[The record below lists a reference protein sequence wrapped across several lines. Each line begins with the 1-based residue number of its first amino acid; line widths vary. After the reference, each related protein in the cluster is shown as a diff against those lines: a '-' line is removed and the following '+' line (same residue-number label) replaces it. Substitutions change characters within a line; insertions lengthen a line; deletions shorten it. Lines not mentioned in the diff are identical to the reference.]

1 MEDIKILK
9 TGIDVS
15 SIKRDLKVYSS
26 DWNCQMNLKNS
37 DSILKY
43 GFPEVDVGV
52 LQLKIGTVSDAS
64 LYVGNS
70 QTSKE
75 TPAWHKHTAI
85 RTTLRK
91 HGFKS
96 IERCGFLS
104 MPVGGYV
111 GRHIDVGDYYL
122 TRDRYHLSIQG
133 IYEYTCGDDIAII
146 DAGTLFWFNNKKEHS
161 AKNLSDEVRIT
172 FVFDTMMKF

>member
-1 MEDIKILK
+1 MENIKIIQ

-15 SIKRDLKVYSS
+15 SIKRDLKNFSS
-26 DWNCQMNLKNS
+26 DWDCQKNIKNS

-52 LQLKIGTVSDAS
+52 LQLKIGTVSDSS
-64 LYVGNS
+64 LFVGNS

-75 TPAWHKHTAI
+75 TPAWHRHTAV

-96 IERCGFLS
+96 LERCGFLS
-104 MPVGGYV
+104 MPVGGSV
-111 GRHIDVGDYYL
+111 GRHIDIGNYYL

-133 IYEYTCGDDIAII
+133 RYEYTCGDESVVI
-146 DAGTLFWFNNKKEHS
+146 DEGTLFWFNNKLEHS
-161 AKNLSDEVRIT
+161 ATNISDVVRIT
-172 FVFDTMMKF
+172 FVFDVLK